1 MFITL
6 AILIIAALIAYFVI
20 PPLKKKRETK
30 TIVVFSIFLVVG
42 TALNIAL
49 GLNINVP
56 SPLDLIALIF
66 KPIRE
71 LIITLF
77 Q

>member
-20 PPLKKKRETK
+20 SPLKKKRETK

-49 GLNINVP
+49 GLDVNVP
-56 SPLDLIALIF
+56 SPLDLISLIF

>member
-1 MFITL
+1 MFMTL
-6 AILIIAALIAYFVI
+6 GILIIASIIAYFVI

-30 TIVVFSIFLVVG
+30 TIVVFSIFLVLG

-49 GLNINVP
+49 SFNVTIP
-56 SPLDLIALIF
+56 SPADLISHIF

>member
-1 MFITL
+1 MFMTL
-6 AILIIAALIAYFVI
+6 GILIIAAIIAYFVI
-20 PPLKKKRETK
+20 PPLKKKHETK
-30 TIVVFSIFLVVG
+30 TIVVFSIFLVLG

-49 GLNINVP
+49 SLNVSIP
-56 SPLDLIALIF
+56 SPADLISFIF

>member
-56 SPLDLIALIF
+56 SPLDLISLIF